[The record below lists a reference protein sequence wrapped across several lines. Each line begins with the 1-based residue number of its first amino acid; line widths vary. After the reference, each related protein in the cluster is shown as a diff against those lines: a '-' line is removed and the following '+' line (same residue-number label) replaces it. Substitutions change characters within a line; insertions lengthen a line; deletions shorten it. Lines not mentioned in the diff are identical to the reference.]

1 MAYRWRFR
9 HKLFLAHGL
18 VVAIVLMLLGGT
30 LYGLISYKAT
40 TRTFDKKL
48 VELTKAEE
56 FRSKIRAV
64 PDLSNP
70 NGWSVPSLIASDDE
84 ALLGWYPQVMGV
96 SAAEH
101 ETDKLAGQVARFF
114 VQGYSRWEM
123 LFLLPDED
131 P

>member
-1 MAYRWRFR
+1 MRSLGGGSIVGRGQGGRDVAYRWRFR

-56 FRSKIRAV
+56 VRNKIRAV

-70 NGWSVPSLIASDDE
+70 NDALALQNRIIA
-84 ALLGWYPQVMGV
+84 APV
-96 SAAEH
+96 AAE
-101 ETDKLAGQVARFF
+101 
-114 VQGYSRWEM
+114 
-123 LFLLPDED
+123 
-131 P
+131 